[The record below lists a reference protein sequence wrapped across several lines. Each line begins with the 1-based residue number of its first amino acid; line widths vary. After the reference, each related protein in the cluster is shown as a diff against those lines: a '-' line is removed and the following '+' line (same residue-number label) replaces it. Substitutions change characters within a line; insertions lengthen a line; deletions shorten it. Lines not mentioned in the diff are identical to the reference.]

1 MPESSIRTLLVAVR
15 RRLLLALLIFV
26 VVCAIGAY
34 LGTKRQPLYRAT
46 STVLILPG
54 TNPNIAYQDAVKIL
68 LPTISV
74 QLSSRSFL
82 AGSVAPLLP
91 FKISADD
98 LSKEVHGE
106 LLTNGGA
113 LNIVG
118 MSNDPKKAAQLSVAA
133 TEAFLTSF
141 AGNTSLHLQA
151 SDLASPPEGPSGP
164 GQTFALAVSV
174 VVGLVLATGAALG
187 WERAFPKIRTLDDLE
202 EVSDLPVLGRLPSV
216 RVPRGER
223 RPILDSPSLAKVQ
236 AGLRGTSME
245 LHFAMSQAGLKSVLV
260 AAVEPGS
267 GASTLA
273 ACLSVLLADLD
284 LQVVLV
290 DADIAHPTQ
299 HEIFGVTNARGFSTV
314 LQDTD
319 PKEILRGTRVPG
331 LALVTAGPR
340 PAGPRQEGALYRR
353 LTDLL
358 PEADVVVL
366 DGSPLGRSPDT
377 HLLAYSVGAVLLVM
391 EAGQM
396 SPRAFRRAVEKLER
410 MGVRPL
416 GAVLTKGKRAG
427 RTAKA
432 RHRAT
437 MAAPLRRGAV
447 TAPLTGPESLPPERY
462 RDPLEWQRGA
472 LAQRAP
478 KRNGDGSPWEHTAST
493 HPREHTGRETD
504 PESTAA
510 THVSPG
516 GNGDSSG
523 RKGSARAGEL
533 GGSSAYGWPS
543 GPTKAVVSGDWATWD
558 SRRKAI
564 PSEGSPRGG
573 ETAPGTG
580 KARP

>member
-1 MPESSIRTLLVAVR
+1 MPESSIRTLVVAVR
-15 RRLLLALLIFV
+15 RRLVLALLVFI
-26 VVCAIGAY
+26 VVCAIGTY

-98 LSKEVHGE
+98 LSKQVHGE

-151 SDLASPPEGPSGP
+151 SDLASPPQGPSGP
-164 GQTFALAVSV
+164 GQSFVLAVSIL
-174 VVGLVLATGAALG
+174 VGLVLATGAALG

-202 EVSDLPVLGRLPSV
+202 EVSDLPVLGRVPSV
-216 RVPRGER
+216 RLPRAER
-223 RPILDSPSLAKVQ
+223 RPVLDSPSLAEVQ

-245 LHFAMSQAGLKSVLV
+245 LHFAMRQAGLKSVLV
-260 AAVEPGS
+260 AGVEPGS
-267 GASTLA
+267 GASTVA
-273 ACLSVLLADLD
+273 ACLSVLLADLN
-284 LQVVLV
+284 LRVVLV
-290 DADIAHPTQ
+290 DADLAHATQ
-299 HEIFGVTNARGFSTV
+299 HEIFGVTNGRGFSSV
-314 LQDTD
+314 LQDID
-319 PKEILRGTRVPG
+319 PKEMLRGTTVPG

-410 MGVRPL
+410 VGVRPL
-416 GAVLTKGKRAG
+416 GALLTKGRRAG

-432 RHRAT
+432 RHKAT

-447 TAPLTGPESLPPERY
+447 TSPLRAPERRPPERY
-462 RDPLEWQRGA
+462 DALEWQRSA
-472 LAQRAP
+472 LAQQAQE
-478 KRNGDGSPWEHTAST
+478 RNGDGPPWERTATT
-493 HPREHTGRETD
+493 HPREHTGWETN

-516 GNGDSSG
+516 GNGDGSG
-523 RKGSARAGEL
+523 RNGSARAREL
-533 GGSSAYGWPS
+533 GRGPGHDWPA
-543 GPTKAVVSGDWATWD
+543 GPTKAIVSGDWATWD
-558 SRRKAI
+558 SRRRAI
-564 PSEGSPRGG
+564 PGEGSPRGG
-573 ETAPGTG
+573 DNPPGTG
-580 KARP
+580 KAQP